1 MPKNEKLYKISN
13 RTTDDKQGPRKSVNI
28 SDSGLYHKFAISGRK
43 RCNTSSVIVQ
53 DNTFWSNNRRDFSRD
68 INKIIQR

>member
-1 MPKNEKLYKISN
+1 MPKNENLYKISN

-43 RCNTSSVIVQ
+43 RCNTSS
-53 DNTFWSNNRRDFSRD
+53 
-68 INKIIQR
+68 IQ